1 MKARAS
7 LIATTVLFAFAV
19 GIGPA
24 LSEGNPAPSAPSGP
38 YSPASDQKPGGSKAT
53 KGKSKKEKKSQQQ
66 FLDGYRVAYDLIQ
79 SGKYVEGIAA
89 MHALGHDDH
98 PDVANYI
105 GFASRKLGR
114 YDDAKYW
121 YDKALAADPN
131 HTRTLQYYGMWHLE
145 QGNALKAK
153 EHLEKI
159 RAMCGTTCKEYV
171 SLQEAL
177 NGNIIY

>member
-1 MKARAS
+1 MKARAN
-7 LIATTVLFAFAV
+7 LIATTVLCALAL

-24 LSEGNPAPSAPSGP
+24 LSEGAQPSPPTPDSQK
-38 YSPASDQKPGGSKAT
+38 PASTSTD
-53 KGKSKKEKKSQQQ
+53 KKKKQKKSDV
-66 FLDGYRVAYDLIQ
+66 LSTEGYRVAYDLIQ
-79 SGKYVEGIAA
+79 GGKYVEGIAA
-89 MHALGHDDH
+89 MHALGRDDH

>member
-19 GIGPA
+19 SVGPA
-24 LSEGNPAPSAPSGP
+24 LPEPNPAPSPPPS
-38 YSPASDQKPGGSKAT
+38 SSDQKPGSGKAT
-53 KGKSKKEKKSQQQ
+53 KTKSKKEKRSEQK

-89 MHALGHDDH
+89 LHALGHNDH

>member
-7 LIATTVLFAFAV
+7 LTATTVLCALAL

-24 LSEGNPAPSAPSGP
+24 LSEGAPPSPPTPTPSSDSQRPANTS
-38 YSPASDQKPGGSKAT
+38 KP
-53 KGKSKKEKKSQQQ
+53 KKKQKKSDVLSTQ
-66 FLDGYRVAYDLIQ
+66 GYRVAYDLIQ
-79 SGKYVEGIAA
+79 GGKYVEGIAA
-89 MHALGHDDH
+89 MHALGRHDH

>member
-7 LIATTVLFAFAV
+7 LIATTVMFAFAV
-19 GIGPA
+19 SIGPA
-24 LSEGNPAPSAPSGP
+24 LSEGNPAPSPPAPS
-38 YSPASDQKPGGSKAT
+38 SDQKPSAGTK
-53 KGKSKKEKKSQQQ
+53 KGKKQKKSEQQ
-66 FLDGYRVAYDLIQ
+66 FLEGYRVAYGLIQ

-145 QGNALKAK
+145 QGNTLKAK

-159 RAMCGTTCKEYV
+159 RAMCGTSCKEYV

-177 NGNIIY
+177 NGNIVY

>member
-7 LIATTVLFAFAV
+7 LIATTVVCAFAL

-24 LSEGNPAPSAPSGP
+24 LSEGAPPSPPTPAPSSD
-38 YSPASDQKPGGSKAT
+38 SQRPANTSKPKKKQKKTDVLST
-53 KGKSKKEKKSQQQ
+53 Q
-66 FLDGYRVAYDLIQ
+66 GYRVAYDLIQ
-79 SGKYVEGIAA
+79 AGKYVEGIAA
-89 MHALGHDDH
+89 MHALGRGDH

>member
-19 GIGPA
+19 SVGPA
-24 LSEGNPAPSAPSGP
+24 LSEPNPAPSPPPS
-38 YSPASDQKPGGSKAT
+38 SSDQKPGSGKAT
-53 KGKSKKEKKSQQQ
+53 KTKSKKEKRSEQQ

-79 SGKYVEGIAA
+79 GGKYVEGIAA
-89 MHALGHDDH
+89 LHALGHDDH

>member
-1 MKARAS
+1 MNSRAS
-7 LIATTVLFAFAV
+7 LIATAALFAFAV
-19 GIGPA
+19 SVAPA
-24 LSEGNPAPSAPSGP
+24 LSEGNPTPSPSPAPSS
-38 YSPASDQKPGGSKAT
+38 SDQKPGSSGKTT
-53 KGKSKKEKKSQQQ
+53 KSKSKKEKKSEQQ
-66 FLDGYRVAYDLIQ
+66 FLNGYRLAYDLIQ
-79 SGKYVEGIAA
+79 GRKYVEGIAA
-89 MHALGHDDH
+89 MHALGRDDH

-159 RAMCGTTCKEYV
+159 RAICGTTCKDYV

-177 NGNIIY
+177 NGNIVY

>member
-1 MKARAS
+1 MNSRAS
-7 LIATTVLFAFAV
+7 LIATAALFAFAV
-19 GIGPA
+19 SVAPA
-24 LSEGNPAPSAPSGP
+24 LSEGNPAPTPAPS
-38 YSPASDQKPGGSKAT
+38 SSDQKPGSGGKTT
-53 KGKSKKEKKSQQQ
+53 KGKSKKEKKSEQQ
-66 FLDGYRVAYDLIQ
+66 FIDGYRVAYDLIQ
-79 SGKYVEGIAA
+79 GGKYVEGIAA
-89 MHALGHDDH
+89 MHALGRDDH

-177 NGNIIY
+177 NGNIVY

>member
-7 LIATTVLFAFAV
+7 LIATTMLCAFALGV
-19 GIGPA
+19 GPA
-24 LSEGNPAPSAPSGP
+24 LSEGNPAPTPPAPSTSSQKPASAP
-38 YSPASDQKPGGSKAT
+38 KAT
-53 KGKSKKEKKSQQQ
+53 KTKSKKQKQSEQQ

-79 SGKYVEGIAA
+79 AGKYVEGIAA

-98 PDVANYI
+98 ADVANYI

-145 QGNALKAK
+145 QGNMLKAK

-159 RAMCGTTCKEYV
+159 RAMCGTACKEYV